1 MLLASILKPLALY
14 RQECQLRYN
23 EINEHDY
30 LYELRRND

>member
-1 MLLASILKPLALY
+1 MLLAYILKPLALC

-23 EINEHDY
+23 KVNEHDY